1 MNRRTTVVHLTE
13 DMGVGGQER
22 IIATL
27 AEGLDRRRFEAEVW
41 CLARGGPLADAV
53 RRSGIRVRI
62 LNLASYHDPSNV
74 LRLAWHLHR
83 AGADIV
89 HTHGSFAGT
98 FGRLSA
104 IFAFKRRVVA
114 HVHTAEPGLCR
125 RHIRVQRLL
134 APFTRAVVCVS
145 QAVRQFVTGRVGLP
159 EKKCRVIYNGVP
171 AWADAHPRHPAR
183 DTSSDGLLVVSV
195 GSLVENKGHRVL
207 IDAFRQ
213 AVASRP
219 DLKLAIVGDG
229 PLRPTL
235 ERQAADSQ
243 LESTIEFAGCLAD
256 VHPVLGR
263 ADMVVQP
270 TLHREAL
277 SLSLIEAAQHGLP
290 AVASRIGGIP
300 EVVSHGDTGLLVPPG
315 DVEALAA
322 AILTLAAEPRL
333 RSRLGNAARREYE
346 RRFRAERMVA
356 EIEALYASLFLDER
370 CAA

>member
-1 MNRRTTVVHLTE
+1 MNRRTKVIHLTE
-13 DMGVGGQER
+13 DMGVGGQEK

-27 AEGLDRRRFEAEVW
+27 AEGLDRRQFEVEVW

-74 LRLAWHLHR
+74 LRLAWHLRR

-104 IFAFKRRVVA
+104 ILAFKRRVVA
-114 HVHTAEPGLCR
+114 HVHTADPGLRR
-125 RHIRVQRLL
+125 RHIQVQRLL
-134 APFTRAVVCVS
+134 APFTRVIVCVS
-145 QAVRQFVTGRVGLP
+145 QAVRQFVAGTIGLP
-159 EKKCRVIYNGVP
+159 ANRCRVIYNGVP
-171 AWADAHPRHPAR
+171 ARAGAQSSRPER
-183 DTSSDGLLVVSV
+183 DSSPEGLLVVSV

-207 IDAFRQ
+207 VDAFRQ

-219 DLKLAIVGDG
+219 GLRLVIVGDG
-229 PLRPTL
+229 PLRNDL
-235 ERQAADSQ
+235 ERQAAELNLASR
-243 LESTIEFAGCLAD
+243 IEFTGCLAD

-270 TLHREAL
+270 TLRREAL

-300 EVVSHGDTGLLVPPG
+300 EVVEHDRTGLLVPPG
-315 DVEALAA
+315 DSEELAA
-322 AILTLAAEPRL
+322 AILTLAADPRL
-333 RSRLGNAARREYE
+333 RSRLGDAARREFQ

-356 EIEALYASLFLDER
+356 EIEALYASLFKDER
-370 CAA
+370 RVA